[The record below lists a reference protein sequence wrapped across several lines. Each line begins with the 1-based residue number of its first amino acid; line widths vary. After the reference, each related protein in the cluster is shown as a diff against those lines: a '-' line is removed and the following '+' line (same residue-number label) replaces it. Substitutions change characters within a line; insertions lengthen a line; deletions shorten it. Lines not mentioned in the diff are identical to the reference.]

1 MDKSPRFQWKLILV
15 PFSWLYGLVVWIRN
29 SLYDNGLL
37 KSTGFNMPV
46 ISVGNITVGGTGKTP
61 HTEYLAEL
69 LSKEFRVATLSRG
82 YRRKSRDF
90 KIANPDSSVLDMGD
104 EPLQMKQ
111 KFPEL
116 IVAVDRVR
124 VNGISELMKLAPQ
137 VEVVLL
143 DDAFQ
148 HRSLKPGYSIL
159 LIDYNRPILK
169 DRLLPAGMLR
179 EPAANR
185 NRANMILVTRTPPGI
200 KPIEMREYVNKL
212 QIQIGQHLFFT
223 TMSYGELRPL
233 FPGKAGKSR
242 DAGWFREHETGI
254 LLISGIAGPQGLR
267 TYAESISKNIL
278 ELKYPDHHRYS
289 LKDIEQIM
297 LHSLELKKTHPEVLI
312 LTTEK
317 DAVKLREL
325 DFPENLHDLMYAVPI
340 RVEFLNGDKENFDR
354 KIYSYVNS
362 NKRGSILHKG
372 EDKGN
377 T

>member
-1 MDKSPRFQWKLILV
+1 MDNSPRFQWKLILV

-29 SLYDNGLL
+29 SLYNNGLL

-90 KIANPDSSVLDMGD
+90 RIAKTDSKVIDIGD

-116 IVAVDRVR
+116 IVAVDRER
-124 VNGISELMKLAPQ
+124 VNGIKELMKLAPQ
-137 VEVVLL
+137 LEVILL

-159 LIDYNRPILK
+159 LIDYNRPIQN

-185 NRANMILVTRTPPGI
+185 DRANMILVSKTPSDI

-212 QIQIGQHLFFT
+212 QIQIGQNLFFT
-223 TMSYGELRPL
+223 TMTYGTLRPL
-233 FPGKAGKSR
+233 FPGMAKKAREKE
-242 DAGWFREHETGI
+242 WFKEKETGI
-254 LLISGIAGPQGLR
+254 LLISGIANPQGLR
-267 TYAESISKNIL
+267 SYAETISSHIL
-278 ELKYPDHHRYS
+278 ELKYSDHHSYS
-289 LKDIEQIM
+289 LKDIEQISH
-297 LHSLELKKTHPEVLI
+297 LSSELVNAHSEVLI

-317 DAVKLREL
+317 DAVKLCEL
-325 DFPENLHDLMYAVPI
+325 DFPENVHALMYAVPI
-340 RVEFLNGDKENFDR
+340 RVEFLNGDKENFD
-354 KIYSYVNS
+354 KQIFSYVNS
-362 NKRGSILHKG
+362 NKRGSNLHKG
-372 EDKGN
+372 ED
-377 T
+377 